1 MKNTKEFSLMTAE
14 QLMEVNGGGFAYDLG
29 RFLRIVALGG
39 GIPAYVDYIYNDAV
53 NTAVQAAE
61 NE

>member
-29 RFLRIVALGG
+29 RLIRIVALGG
-39 GIPAYVDYIYNDAV
+39 GIHAYVDYVYNDSV
-53 NTAVQAAE
+53 NKAIQAAE

>member
-1 MKNTKEFSLMTAE
+1 MTAE